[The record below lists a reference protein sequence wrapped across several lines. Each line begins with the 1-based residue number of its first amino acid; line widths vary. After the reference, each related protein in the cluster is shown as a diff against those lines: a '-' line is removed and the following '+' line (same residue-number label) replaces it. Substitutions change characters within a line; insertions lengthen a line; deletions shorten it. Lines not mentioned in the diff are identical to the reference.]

1 MIQSKESLPT
11 VVPRESKTATDSAG
25 AEVVSAAGRDLPDLV
40 PVRMLNEF
48 AYCARL
54 SYFEWVQGE
63 WADNLYTLEGS
74 FGHRRVDKPD
84 RANVAAAESEAEG
97 GPQTDGEDS
106 SQVSLHARSI
116 LLSAPQAGLIAK
128 LDLLELDGRVATPVD
143 YKRGQVPSVPGGAY
157 EPERVQLCA
166 QAIVLRENGFQCD
179 TGVLYFI
186 GSKRRVTV
194 AIDDELIGRTLEL
207 LEQMRATAAAGVIP
221 PPLVDSVKCPR
232 CSLVGICL
240 PDEVNWLRR
249 HNEPPGQ
256 EFGESAIADEPQA
269 DQPPPESARVSE
281 SRGRPRKLLPARDCA
296 VPLYVQEQGAMV
308 GKSGDR
314 LVIKKKKEV
323 LAERRLM
330 DTSQVC
336 LYGNVMFSAQ
346 ALREITMRGIPVCH
360 FSYGGWFHSLTTGLL
375 HRNVELRIEQFRT
388 AADADQSLQF
398 ARQFVLGK
406 VKNCRTLL
414 RRHLGESEQPRLEEL
429 AEYVRRIERVDNV
442 GSLLGLEGMS
452 AKTYFG
458 GFFQLLAGRPE
469 FDISQRNRRP
479 PRDPVNAVL
488 SFVYSLLAKELTVI
502 LQSVGFDPM
511 LGFLHRPRY
520 GRPSLALDLCEEFRP
535 LIADSVVLTVF
546 NNAEVSRES
555 FLERAGAVAMT
566 AAGRRAV
573 IAAFERRMDSLIT
586 HPMFGYRISYRR
598 ILEVQARL
606 LARTLMREI
615 DRYPIFTTR

>member
-11 VVPRESKTATDSAG
+11 VVPRESNAATDAAG
-25 AEVVSAAGRDLPDLV
+25 AEVVSAAGRELPDLV

-84 RANVAAAESEAEG
+84 RANVAAAESAADT

-166 QAIVLRENGFQCD
+166 QAIVLRENGFQCN

-256 EFGESAIADEPQA
+256 EFGEPAIADEPQA

-615 DRYPIFTTR
+615 DGYPIFTTR